1 VAVKV
6 AVLYESKYGNTKRV
20 AETIA
25 EEAQQVGG
33 MEATVAEL
41 KRVEIHDLVNYDMI
55 LLGGP
60 THFGG
65 PTRRVRKFIDALGKA
80 NVNGKSV
87 AVFDTY
93 LGEDFEKGVRKME
106 DQVRGTAPGLKL
118 LARGLSIRVEGMK
131 GPIVEGELV
140 KCKDFVK
147 QLATQRDEAAVI

>member
-1 VAVKV
+1 VAS
-6 AVLYESKYGNTKRV
+6 A
-20 AETIA
+20 IA
-25 EEAQQVGG
+25 EKMQRVGG
-33 MEATVAEL
+33 MEVTLTAL
-41 KRVEIHDLVNYDMI
+41 KVVDIEDIANCDVI

-65 PTRRVRKFIDALGKA
+65 PTRGVRKFIDAVGKR

-93 LGEDFEKGVRKME
+93 MGEDFEKGVRKME
-106 DQVRGTAPGLKL
+106 EQIRAKAPGLKL
-118 LARGLSIRVEGMK
+118 LAPGLSIRVEGMK

-147 QLATQRDEAAVI
+147 QLVT

>member
-1 VAVKV
+1 M
-6 AVLYESKYGNTKRV
+6 YESKYGNTKRV

-25 EEAQQVGG
+25 EEIKRVSG
-33 MEATVAEL
+33 MEATVTAL
-41 KRVEIHDLVNYDMI
+41 KDIDVNDIANYDLI

-65 PTRRVRKFIDALGKA
+65 PTRGVRKFIDALGKR
-80 NVNGKSV
+80 NVNGKYV

-106 DQVRGTAPGLKL
+106 EQIRAEALGLKL

-131 GPIVEGELV
+131 GPIAEGELV
-140 KCKDFVK
+140 KCNDFVK
-147 QLATQRDEAAVI
+147 RLVT

>member
-1 VAVKV
+1 
-6 AVLYESKYGNTKRV
+6 LYESKYGNTKRV

-25 EEAQQVGG
+25 EEIKRVSG
-33 MEATVAEL
+33 MEATVTAL
-41 KRVEIHDLVNYDMI
+41 NDIDVNDIANYDLI

-65 PTRRVRKFIDALGKA
+65 PTRGVRKFIDALGKR
-80 NVNGKSV
+80 NVNGKYV

-106 DQVRGTAPGLKL
+106 EQIRAEALGLKL

-131 GPIVEGELV
+131 GPIAEGELV
-140 KCKDFVK
+140 KCNDFVK
-147 QLATQRDEAAVI
+147 RLVT

>member
-1 VAVKV
+1 MKV
-6 AVLYESKYGNTKRV
+6 VLLYESKYGNTKRV
-20 AETIA
+20 ASAIA
-25 EEAQQVGG
+25 EKMQRVGG
-33 MEATVAEL
+33 MEVTLTAL
-41 KRVEIHDLVNYDMI
+41 KVVDIEDIANCDVI

-65 PTRRVRKFIDALGKA
+65 PTRGVRKFIDAVGKR

-93 LGEDFEKGVRKME
+93 MGEDFEKGVRKME
-106 DQVRGTAPGLKL
+106 EQIRAKAPGLKL
-118 LARGLSIRVEGMK
+118 LAPGLSIRVEGMK

-147 QLATQRDEAAVI
+147 QLVT

>member
-1 VAVKV
+1 M
-6 AVLYESKYGNTKRV
+6 YESKYGNTKRV

-25 EEAQQVGG
+25 EEIKRVSG
-33 MEATVAEL
+33 MEATVTAL
-41 KRVEIHDLVNYDMI
+41 NDIDVNDIANYDLI

-65 PTRRVRKFIDALGKA
+65 PTRGVRKFIDALGKR
-80 NVNGKSV
+80 NVNGKYV

-106 DQVRGTAPGLKL
+106 EQIRAEALGLKL

-131 GPIVEGELV
+131 GPIAEGELV
-140 KCKDFVK
+140 KCNDFVK
-147 QLATQRDEAAVI
+147 RLVT

>member
-1 VAVKV
+1 VKV

-25 EEAQQVGG
+25 EEIKRVSG
-33 MEATVAEL
+33 MEATVTAL
-41 KRVEIHDLVNYDMI
+41 NDIDFNDIANYDLI

-65 PTRRVRKFIDALGKA
+65 PTRGVRKFIDALGKR
-80 NVNGKSV
+80 NVNGKYV

-106 DQVRGTAPGLKL
+106 EQIRAEALGLKL

-131 GPIVEGELV
+131 GPIAEGELV
-140 KCKDFVK
+140 KCNDFVK
-147 QLATQRDEAAVI
+147 RLVT

>member
-1 VAVKV
+1 VKV

-25 EEAQQVGG
+25 EEIKRVSG
-33 MEATVAEL
+33 MEATVTAL
-41 KRVEIHDLVNYDMI
+41 NDIDFNDIANYDLI

-60 THFGG
+60 THFGV
-65 PTRRVRKFIDALGKA
+65 PTRGVRKFIDALGKR
-80 NVNGKSV
+80 NVNGKYV

-106 DQVRGTAPGLKL
+106 EQIRAEALGLKL

-131 GPIVEGELV
+131 GPIAEGELV
-140 KCKDFVK
+140 KCNDFVK
-147 QLATQRDEAAVI
+147 RLVT

>member
-1 VAVKV
+1 MAVKV
-6 AVLYESKYGNTKRV
+6 AVLYDSKYGNTKRV

-25 EEAQQVGG
+25 VELQQVDGT
-33 MEATVAEL
+33 EATVTDL
-41 KRVEIHDLVNYDMI
+41 KRFDVDDIANYDWI

-65 PTRRVRKFIDALGKA
+65 PTRLVKKFIDTLGKR
-80 NVNGKSV
+80 NMNGKSV
-87 AVFDTY
+87 AFFDTY

-106 DQVRGTAPGLKL
+106 DQMRGTVPGLKL
-118 LARGLSIRVEGMK
+118 LTHGLSIRVEGMK

-147 QLATQRDEAAVI
+147 QLMAQRDQQAVQ

>member
-1 VAVKV
+1 VKV

-25 EEAQQVGG
+25 EEIKRVSG
-33 MEATVAEL
+33 MEATVTAL
-41 KRVEIHDLVNYDMI
+41 KDIDVNDIANYDLI

-65 PTRRVRKFIDALGKA
+65 PTRGVRKFIDALGKR
-80 NVNGKSV
+80 NVNGKYV

-106 DQVRGTAPGLKL
+106 EQIRAEALGLKL

-131 GPIVEGELV
+131 GPIAEGELV
-140 KCKDFVK
+140 KCNDFVK
-147 QLATQRDEAAVI
+147 RLVT

>member
-1 VAVKV
+1 MKV

-20 AETIA
+20 AEAIV
-25 EEAQQVGG
+25 EEMKRVGG
-33 MEATVAEL
+33 MEVTPTAL
-41 KRVEIHDLVNYDMI
+41 KGIDLDEIANYDLI

-65 PTRRVRKFIDALGKA
+65 PTRGVGKLIDALGKL
-80 NVNGKSV
+80 NMNGKSV

-106 DQVRGTAPGLKL
+106 EQIRAKAPGLKL
-118 LARGLSIRVEGMK
+118 LAHGLSIRVEGMK

-147 QLATQRDEAAVI
+147 QLVTQRD